1 MERRR
6 SEREL
11 KVLVVDDEDDL
22 RELIDMSLARMGLH
36 AFLAGTLEQARDFLA
51 REHFA
56 LCLTDMRLPDGEG
69 MDLVRHIAEHHSDL
83 PVAVIT
89 AHGSMD
95 NAVAA
100 LKAGAFDYLAK
111 PVSIEQLRA
120 LVRSALDLPGR
131 NAASPAQGADTLVGD
146 APALVH
152 VREMIAK
159 LARSSAPVNIQ
170 GESGSGKERA
180 ARLIHTLG
188 ARRAG
193 PFIAVNCGAIPE
205 TLVESEFFGYT
216 KGAFTGADA
225 DREGHF
231 QAAAGGTL
239 FLDEVGD
246 LPLSM
251 QVKLL
256 RAIQEKSVR
265 RVGARSEEATDI
277 RLISATH
284 RNLKQMVDDG
294 RFRQDLFYRL
304 NVLELR
310 MPSLRECR
318 ESIPQLAQTLL
329 ERIAASDNAR
339 PVLAPDAIDALCAY
353 PFPGNV
359 RELENVLERA
369 YALSSGT
376 RIEGGDLGLMPV
388 ADDDASPDSAG
399 QLPLQDYLDRME
411 RAAIEDALRKTRY
424 NRTAAARLLGV
435 TFRSLRYR
443 LQRLGLND

>member
-22 RELIDMSLARMGLH
+22 RELLDMSLSRMGLH
-36 AFLAGTLEQARDFLA
+36 ASLAGSVEQARDFLA
-51 REHFA
+51 RERFA

-69 MDLVRHIAEHHSDL
+69 MDLVRHISEHHRDL

-89 AHGSMD
+89 AYGSMD

-120 LVRSALDLPGR
+120 LVRSALELPHRG
-131 NAASPAQGADTLVGD
+131 NDSPAGGGDALVGD

-152 VREMIAK
+152 VRDMIAR
-159 LARSSAPVNIQ
+159 LARSGAPVHIQ

-180 ARLIHTLG
+180 ARLIHELG
-188 ARRAG
+188 ARRTG

-205 TLVESEFFGYT
+205 ALVESEFFGYT
-216 KGAFTGADA
+216 RGAFTGADA
-225 DREGHF
+225 DREGYF
-231 QAAAGGTL
+231 QAASGGTL

-265 RVGARSEEATDI
+265 RVGARGEEATDI

-284 RNLKQMVDDG
+284 RNLKQMVDEG

-329 ERIAASDNAR
+329 ERIAAPDGAH
-339 PVLAPDAIDALCAY
+339 PVLTRAAIDALCAY

-369 YALSSGT
+369 YALSSGV
-376 RIEGGDLGLMPV
+376 RIDDSDLGLLPV
-388 ADDDASPDSAG
+388 DDEAVQDESGG

-411 RAAIEDALRKTRY
+411 RAAIEEALRKTRY

-443 LQRLGLND
+443 MQRLGLNE

>member
-6 SEREL
+6 SQREL

-36 AFLAGTLEQARDFLA
+36 ASLAGSVEQARDFLA
-51 REHFA
+51 REQFA

-69 MDLVRHIAEHHSDL
+69 MDLVRHIAEHHRDL

-89 AHGSMD
+89 AYGSMD

-131 NAASPAQGADTLVGD
+131 NAASPAQGADALVGD

-152 VREMIAK
+152 VRDMITK

-180 ARLIHTLG
+180 ARLIHELG

-225 DREGHF
+225 DREGYF
-231 QAAAGGTL
+231 QAAKGGTL

-265 RVGARSEEATDI
+265 RVGARSEEPTDI

-329 ERIAASDNAR
+329 ERIAAPDNAH
-339 PVLAPDAIDALCAY
+339 PVLTRAAIDALCAY

-369 YALSSGT
+369 YALSADSQ
-376 RIEGGDLGLMPV
+376 IDAADLGLMPPD
-388 ADDDASPDSAG
+388 ADAPADQAG
-399 QLPLQDYLDRME
+399 ELPLQDYLDRME
-411 RAAIEDALRKTRY
+411 RAAIEEALRKTRY

-443 LQRLGLND
+443 LQRLGINE

>member
-22 RELIDMSLARMGLH
+22 RELLDMSLARMGLR
-36 AFLAGTLEQARDFLA
+36 ASLAGSVEQARELLA
-51 REHFA
+51 SERFA

-69 MDLVRHIAEHHSDL
+69 MDLVRHIAEHHRDL

-89 AHGSMD
+89 AYGSMD

-100 LKAGAFDYLAK
+100 LKSGAFDYLAK

-120 LVRSALDLPGR
+120 LVRSALDLPARTAG
-131 NAASPAQGADTLVGD
+131 APAGGGDALVGD
-146 APALVH
+146 APALVQ
-152 VREMIAK
+152 VRDMIVK
-159 LARSSAPVNIQ
+159 LARSSAPVHIQ

-180 ARLIHTLG
+180 ARLIHETG

-193 PFIAVNCGAIPE
+193 PFVAVNCGAIPE
-205 TLVESEFFGYT
+205 NLVESEFFGYV

-231 QAAAGGTL
+231 QAASGGTL

-265 RVGARSEEATDI
+265 RVGARTEEATDI

-284 RNLKQMVDDG
+284 RNLRQMVEEA

-329 ERIAASDNAR
+329 DRIAAPDGAH
-339 PVLAPDAIDALCAY
+339 PVLTRAALDALCAY

-359 RELENVLERA
+359 RELENLLERA
-369 YALSSGT
+369 YALSSDS
-376 RIEGGDLGLMPV
+376 RIDEADLGLLPA
-388 ADDDASPDSAG
+388 ADEAVEVQAG

-411 RAAIEDALRKTRY
+411 RAAIEDALQKTRY